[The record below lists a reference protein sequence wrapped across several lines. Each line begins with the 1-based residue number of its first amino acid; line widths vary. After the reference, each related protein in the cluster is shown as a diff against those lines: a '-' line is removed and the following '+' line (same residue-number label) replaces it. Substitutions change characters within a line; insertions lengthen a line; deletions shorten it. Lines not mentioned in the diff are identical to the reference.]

1 MTVPDIPDRPTAS
14 SGRGATPPEP
24 SLILRQQFLTGMA
37 HAASA
42 VSIVT
47 TDGTAGRAGVT
58 VSAMTSVSADMEKP
72 TLLVCIHHLSPA
84 ASRILENGAF
94 CVNILRADQSY
105 VSDTFAGRLKPGS
118 GDKFDCA
125 EWTTIMTGCPRILDP
140 LAAFDCTVI
149 RNDRVGTHHIFVG
162 EVEGVFTETAGSP
175 LIYSHRTYGRTTAID
190 TVESIRD
197 GAEQRKRSLRVGCF
211 HTFGPVVVPSLIA
224 RMRSGPEMDLA
235 LVEGDQIRVLQALG
249 SGEIDIA
256 LIYGFE
262 IGDMFSVEHLASLP
276 PYVLLAG
283 DSALARHPSLS
294 LARLAREPMVLLETP
309 PNSEYFLSLFTEVGL
324 QPNIRFRLPSFEVV
338 RGLVGHGFGYSLLS
352 TRPASDMTY
361 DGREL
366 ATRPLTDDVA
376 GSPVVL
382 VRRRHDQPE
391 GLADEFARQCREHFA
406 RLE

>member
-1 MTVPDIPDRPTAS
+1 MTLPDIPDCPSAS
-14 SGRGATPPEP
+14 NGHGAA
-24 SLILRQQFLTGMA
+24 SHDWSQVLRRQFLTGMT

-42 VSIVT
+42 VSVVT
-47 TDGTAGRAGVT
+47 TDGTAGRAGIT

-125 EWTTIMTGCPRILDP
+125 GWTTMRTGSPRILDP
-140 LAAFDCTVI
+140 LAAFDCSVI
-149 RNDRVGTHHIFVG
+149 QDDRVGTHHIFVG
-162 EVEGVFTETAGSP
+162 EVEDVFTEMAGSP
-175 LIYSHRTYGRTTAID
+175 LIYSQRTYGRTTAID
-190 TVESIRD
+190 TAESIRD
-197 GAEQRKRSLRVGCF
+197 GAGQRERSLRVGCF
-211 HTFGPVVVPSLIA
+211 HTFGPVVVPDLIA
-224 RMRSGPEMDLA
+224 RMRSEPEMDLA
-235 LVEGDQIRVLQALG
+235 LVEGDQIRILQALG

-262 IGDMFSVEHLASLP
+262 IADTFSVEHLARLS
-276 PYVLLAG
+276 PYVLLAR
-283 DSALARHPSLS
+283 DSPLARHPSLS
-294 LARLAREPMVLLETP
+294 LAQLAREPMVLLEAP
-309 PNSEYFLSLFTEVGL
+309 PSSEYYLSLFTGIGL
-324 QPNIRFRLPSFEVV
+324 HPNIRFRLASFEMV
-338 RGLVGHGFGYSLLS
+338 RGMVGHGFGYSLLS

-366 ATRPLTDDVA
+366 TTRPLIDKVA
-376 GSPVVL
+376 GNPVVL
-382 VRRRHDQPE
+382 VRRRHDQLE
-391 GLADEFARQCREHFA
+391 GLADEFARRCREYFA

>member
-1 MTVPDIPDRPTAS
+1 MTFPDIPDCPSAS
-14 SGRGATPPEP
+14 VGLGAASPDR
-24 SLILRQQFLTGMA
+24 SRILRRQFLTGMA

-42 VSIVT
+42 VSVVT

-94 CVNILRADQSY
+94 CVNILRTDQFY
-105 VSDTFAGRLKPGS
+105 VSDTFAGRLKPHS

-125 EWTTIMTGCPRILDP
+125 GWTTMRTGSPRILDP

-149 RNDRVGTHHIFVG
+149 QDDRVGTHHIFVG
-162 EVEGVFTETAGSP
+162 EVEDVFTEAAGSP
-175 LIYSHRTYGRTTAID
+175 LIYSQRTYGRTTAID
-190 TVESIRD
+190 TAESTRD
-197 GAEQRKRSLRVGCF
+197 GAGQRESSLRIGCF
-211 HTFGPVVVPSLIA
+211 HTFGPVVVPDLIA
-224 RMRSGPEMDLA
+224 RMRSGPEMGLA
-235 LVEGDQIRVLQALG
+235 LVEGDQIRILQALG

-256 LIYGFE
+256 LVYGFE
-262 IGDMFSVEHLASLP
+262 ISDTFFVEHLASLA
-276 PYVLLAG
+276 PYVLLARN
-283 DSALARHPSLS
+283 SPLARHPSLS
-294 LARLAREPMVLLETP
+294 LAQLAREPMILLEAP
-309 PNSEYFLSLFTEVGL
+309 PSSEYFLSLFTGVGL
-324 QPNIRFRLPSFEVV
+324 NPNIRFRLASLEMV

-366 ATRPLTDDVA
+366 ATRPLIDEVA

-382 VRRRHDQPE
+382 VRRRHDQLE
-391 GLADEFARQCREHFA
+391 SRADEFARQCRKYFA
-406 RLE
+406 RFE

>member
-1 MTVPDIPDRPTAS
+1 MTSPDNSDRPPAAN
-14 SGRGATPPEP
+14 GEDATFPDW
-24 SLILRQQFLTGMA
+24 SQALRQQFLAGMA

-42 VSIVT
+42 VSVVT

-72 TLLVCIHHLSPA
+72 TLLVCIHYLSPA
-84 ASRILENGAF
+84 ASRILANGTF
-94 CVNILRADQSY
+94 CVNILRTDQSY

-125 EWTTIMTGCPRILDP
+125 GWTSMKTGSPRILDP

-149 RNDRVGTHHIFVG
+149 QSDRIGTHHVFVG
-162 EVEGVFTETAGSP
+162 EVEDIFTETAGSP

-190 TVESIRD
+190 TAESIRE
-197 GAEQRKRSLRVGCF
+197 GTGQRERSLRIGCF
-211 HTFGPVVVPSLIA
+211 HTFGPVVVPYLVA
-224 RMRSGPEMDLA
+224 RMQPGPEMDLV
-235 LVEGDQIRVLQALG
+235 LVEGDQNRVLQALG
-249 SGEIDIA
+249 SGEVDIA

-262 IGDMFSVEHLASLP
+262 IGDAFSVEHLASLP
-276 PYVLLAG
+276 PYVLLAA
-283 DSALARHPSLS
+283 DSPLAGHPSLT
-294 LARLAREPMVLLETP
+294 LARLAGEPMVLLEAP
-309 PNSEYFLSLFTEVGL
+309 PSTEYILSLFTNVGL
-324 QPNIRFRLPSFEVV
+324 QPNVRFRLASFEMV

-366 ATRPLTDDVA
+366 ATRPLSDDVA

-382 VRRRHDQPE
+382 IRRRDDESE
-391 GLADEFARQCREHFA
+391 GLAGEFALQCRRYFD
-406 RLE
+406 RSG